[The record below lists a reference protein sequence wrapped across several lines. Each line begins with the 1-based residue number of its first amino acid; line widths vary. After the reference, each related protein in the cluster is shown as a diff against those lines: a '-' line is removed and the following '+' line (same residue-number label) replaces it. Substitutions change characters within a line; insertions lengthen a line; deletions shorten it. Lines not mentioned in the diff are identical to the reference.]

1 MFLQNGFLWKMMRFY
16 MRIITLIAIIGV
28 GIVYSNTV
36 AYAENSKT
44 PNRIVV
50 FPVWAE
56 EILLELVDTDC
67 IVWVGHPYLEEA
79 ETYWPTMKD
88 TKEICGSIWQET
100 DDSEIMKLSPDLIIC
115 PDELS
120 GDYDAIFPNL
130 SKAEIPVVFM
140 KQPETV
146 SEIIESIFTLGNVT
160 HQEQKATELCNQF
173 QLEVE
178 KLAALRR
185 KIPENK
191 RLTAVLNY
199 EFQEDFQLVAD
210 MTGIINLLQEYDS
223 YMEVSDDLI
232 DELTP
237 DIVVE
242 LNVCLDSNGIY
253 LPEQGNAES
262 PYPVISINL
271 HPSQYIIQDCYS
283 IMQKVYPFLF
293 QE

>member
-28 GIVYSNTV
+28 GIVCSNTV

-44 PNRIVV
+44 PNHIVV

-100 DDSEIMKLSPDLIIC
+100 DDSEILKLSPDLIIC

-173 QLEVE
+173 
-178 KLAALRR
+178 
-185 KIPENK
+185 
-191 RLTAVLNY
+191 
-199 EFQEDFQLVAD
+199 
-210 MTGIINLLQEYDS
+210 
-223 YMEVSDDLI
+223 
-232 DELTP
+232 
-237 DIVVE
+237 
-242 LNVCLDSNGIY
+242 
-253 LPEQGNAES
+253 
-262 PYPVISINL
+262 
-271 HPSQYIIQDCYS
+271 
-283 IMQKVYPFLF
+283 
-293 QE
+293 

>member
-1 MFLQNGFLWKMMRFY
+1 
-16 MRIITLIAIIGV
+16 
-28 GIVYSNTV
+28 
-36 AYAENSKT
+36 
-44 PNRIVV
+44 
-50 FPVWAE
+50 
-56 EILLELVDTDC
+56 
-67 IVWVGHPYLEEA
+67 
-79 ETYWPTMKD
+79 MKD

-100 DDSEIMKLSPDLIIC
+100 DDSEILKLSPDLIIC

-146 SEIIESIFTLGNVT
+146 SEIIESILTLGNIT
-160 HQEQKATELCNQF
+160 HQEQKATELCNEF

-210 MTGIINLLQEYDS
+210 MAGIINLLQEHDS
-223 YMEVSDDLI
+223 YMEVSDELI
-232 DELTP
+232 AELNP
-237 DIVVE
+237 DIVIE
-242 LNVCLDSNGIY
+242 LNVYFDSDGIY
-253 LPEQGNAES
+253 LPEQGSAES

>member
-1 MFLQNGFLWKMMRFY
+1 MMRFF
-16 MRIITLIAIIGV
+16 RT
-28 GIVYSNTV
+28 
-36 AYAENSKT
+36 
-44 PNRIVV
+44 
-50 FPVWAE
+50 
-56 EILLELVDTDC
+56 C
-67 IVWVGHPYLEEA
+67 
-79 ETYWPTMKD
+79 
-88 TKEICGSIWQET
+88 
-100 DDSEIMKLSPDLIIC
+100 
-115 PDELS
+115 
-120 GDYDAIFPNL
+120 
-130 SKAEIPVVFM
+130 KAEIPVVFM

-146 SEIIESIFTLGNVT
+146 LEIIESIFTLGNVT

-242 LNVCLDSNGIY
+242 LNVCLDSDGIY

-262 PYPVISINL
+262 PYPVISFFRSSDNNL
-271 HPSQYIIQDCYS
+271 REC
-283 IMQKVYPFLF
+283 KVPTWTRSSFTTQTGCVCRKLLTAL
-293 QE
+293 

>member
-1 MFLQNGFLWKMMRFY
+1 M
-16 MRIITLIAIIGV
+16 
-28 GIVYSNTV
+28 
-36 AYAENSKT
+36 
-44 PNRIVV
+44 
-50 FPVWAE
+50 
-56 EILLELVDTDC
+56 
-67 IVWVGHPYLEEA
+67 
-79 ETYWPTMKD
+79 
-88 TKEICGSIWQET
+88 
-100 DDSEIMKLSPDLIIC
+100 IIC

-146 SEIIESIFTLGNVT
+146 LEIIESIFTLGNVT

-242 LNVCLDSNGIY
+242 LNVCLDSDGIY

>member
-1 MFLQNGFLWKMMRFY
+1 MGRASLFGGGRDILADHERYEGNL
-16 MRIITLIAIIGV
+16 RIHMARDRC
-28 GIVYSNTV
+28 S
-36 AYAENSKT
+36 
-44 PNRIVV
+44 
-50 FPVWAE
+50 
-56 EILLELVDTDC
+56 EIL
-67 IVWVGHPYLEEA
+67 
-79 ETYWPTMKD
+79 
-88 TKEICGSIWQET
+88 
-100 DDSEIMKLSPDLIIC
+100 KLSPDLIIC

>member
-1 MFLQNGFLWKMMRFY
+1 
-16 MRIITLIAIIGV
+16 
-28 GIVYSNTV
+28 
-36 AYAENSKT
+36 
-44 PNRIVV
+44 
-50 FPVWAE
+50 
-56 EILLELVDTDC
+56 
-67 IVWVGHPYLEEA
+67 
-79 ETYWPTMKD
+79 
-88 TKEICGSIWQET
+88 
-100 DDSEIMKLSPDLIIC
+100 
-115 PDELS
+115 
-120 GDYDAIFPNL
+120 
-130 SKAEIPVVFM
+130 M

-223 YMEVSDDLI
+223 YMEVSD
-232 DELTP
+232 
-237 DIVVE
+237 IVVE